1 MIDFVNKIFHTRF
14 VQVLVVLVLLPG
26 LLQASSELQVD
37 EDLRRD
43 IHIYIYPEDHN
54 TSACQQQA
62 KLKVNDSL
70 CDHAVTAVENS
81 FFDKADHA
89 TGRPKWS
96 MEFTGISTM
105 DFLSQKNLFGLE
117 RKQVH
122 AFGSIA
128 FAHLYVARIVQMYE
142 EKFILPERL
151 RVVTN
156 DAMITTM
163 ASLGQVS
170 AGARASFLQS
180 FCAYQN
186 PGNQYVTLC
195 EISEYATPQT
205 FKQTLLSNL
214 KKQAQNNSL
223 QFAKLFMS
231 QLAKATDELLQA
243 LDREYKGAYLAAL
256 KKYKGQSGYFTDVLH
271 KDYIDQ
277 LQANQY
283 TTNWRDENVS
293 WSSLL
298 NYARS
303 PLRNDIERNYPKSF
317 LYAGVFGIAYRNDVM
332 VQHVKKILTLMYEQ
346 GSSIEYQTVLNLIVG
361 GNHAHHIKTLI
372 DQMLANTPDLQQVIV
387 SLEPHC

>member
-1 MIDFVNKIFHTRF
+1 MLAV
-14 VQVLVVLVLLPG
+14 LPG
-26 LLQASSELQVD
+26 LLQASNELQVD
-37 EDLRRD
+37 KDLLRD

-54 TSACQQQA
+54 TPTFKEQA
-62 KLKVNDSL
+62 TEKVNDSL
-70 CDHAVTAVENS
+70 CDHAVTAVENT
-81 FFDKADHA
+81 FFDKGDHA
-89 TGRPKWS
+89 TGRPSWS

-142 EKFILPERL
+142 EKFILAERL
-151 RVVTN
+151 RAVTN

-256 KKYKGQSGYFTDVLH
+256 KKYNGQSGYFTDILH

-293 WSSLL
+293 WSGLL
-298 NYARS
+298 YYARS
-303 PLRNDIERNYPKSF
+303 ALRNDIERNYPKSF

-346 GSSIEYQTVLNLIVG
+346 GSSIEYQSVLNLIVG

-372 DQMLANTPDLQQVIV
+372 DQMLANSPDLQQVTV